1 MVTQWSDDNPYYL
14 AIFEDSGDG
23 LVIDLGER
31 GWMTKFADWVDREG
45 VFSLM
50 RKSDHATVLM
60 VEIGPGDIPYYAAR
74 HVGVTGSAGGNEIV
88 AYGIGKTAIDGTMTK
103 LWVMPTGMVCGG
115 DDVDTL
121 GVRLIK
127 VMGPR

>member
-1 MVTQWSDDNPYYL
+1 M
-14 AIFEDSGDG
+14 
-23 LVIDLGER
+23 
-31 GWMTKFADWVDREG
+31 
-45 VFSLM
+45 
-50 RKSDHATVLM
+50 ATVLI
-60 VEIGPGDIPYYAAR
+60 VNIDPGDTPYYAAR
-74 HVGVTGSAGGNEIV
+74 HVGVTGSAGSNEII

-103 LWVMPTGMVCGG
+103 LWILPTGVVCGG